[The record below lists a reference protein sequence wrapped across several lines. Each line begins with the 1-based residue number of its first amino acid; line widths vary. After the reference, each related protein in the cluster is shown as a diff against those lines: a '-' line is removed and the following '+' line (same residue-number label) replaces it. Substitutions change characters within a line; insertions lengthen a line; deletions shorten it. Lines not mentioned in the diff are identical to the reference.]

1 MDLDAAL
8 ISLLDATSVEELFSA
23 YEKALQS
30 VGYDRVLIA
39 LLTDHP
45 QLGLSATHGVL
56 KNYPDDWVTHYL
68 AQGYAQIDPV
78 RRLAA
83 RQTLPFRWQSIL
95 DNVHLG
101 HQQKLMFAEAEE
113 AHLYQGLG
121 IPLCGLDTAKA
132 GIGLARSTRC
142 APLDAKTLLNI
153 QALSM
158 QFYACYWGFYATNIV
173 SMSVPASP
181 LSIRE
186 RDILQWLALGFTKTE
201 IADKLFISCH
211 TVDYHVRQILHK
223 LQARNITAAVY
234 FALSRGLLIPQ

>member
-8 ISLLDATSVEELFSA
+8 TSLLNATSVEELFSA
-23 YEKALQS
+23 FEKALQS

-68 AQGYAQIDPV
+68 AQGYVQIDPV

-83 RQTLPFRWQSIL
+83 QQILPFRWQSIL
-95 DNVHLG
+95 DHVHLG
-101 HQQKLMFAEAEE
+101 QQQKRMFAEAEE
-113 AHLYQGLG
+113 AQLFQGLG
-121 IPLCGLDTAKA
+121 VPLRGLGTAKA

-142 APLDAKTLLNI
+142 APLDAKTLLKI

-158 QFYACYWGFYATNIV
+158 QFYACYWCFYENDHAQVAIPI
-173 SMSVPASP
+173 SQ

-186 RDILQWLALGFTKTE
+186 LDILQWLALGFTKTE

-211 TVDYHVRQILHK
+211 TVDYHVRHILHK